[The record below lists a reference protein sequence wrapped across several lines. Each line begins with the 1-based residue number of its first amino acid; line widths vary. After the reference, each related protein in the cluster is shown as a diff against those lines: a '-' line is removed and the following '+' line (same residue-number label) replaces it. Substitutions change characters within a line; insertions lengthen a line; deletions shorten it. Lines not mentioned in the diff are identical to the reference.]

1 MSVKANAT
9 DISSYQPLANPEFIE
24 KFSYNQKQRAG
35 KLVREIMHKHNYGIA
50 IMAQQTKKVREL
62 QLALQDLG
70 FPAVDLVEPDFNDPA
85 KLEEYIKLSAY
96 QG

>member
-9 DISSYQPLANPEFIE
+9 DISSYKPLADPEFIE
-24 KFSYNQKQRAG
+24 RFSYNQKQRAG
-35 KLVREIMHKHNYGIA
+35 KLVREIIHKHGYGVA

-62 QLALQDLG
+62 QNALADLG
-70 FPAVDLVEPDFNDPA
+70 FPKVELEQPDFNDPA

>member
-1 MSVKANAT
+1 MSTKANSQ
-9 DISSYQPLANPEFIE
+9 DISSYQPLADPEFIE
-24 KFSYNQKQRAG
+24 RFSYNQKQRAG
-35 KLVREIMHKHNYGIA
+35 KLVREIMHKRNYGVA
-50 IMAQQTKKVREL
+50 IMAQQTKKVNEL

-70 FPAVDLVEPDFNDPA
+70 FPAVEFEEPDFHDPE